1 MYNTKKKGN
10 ILVGIGSNLRGHM
23 AIPKKNLKIVFKYL
37 NREGLRV
44 RRFSK
49 IYFTRPFPNGFGPSF
64 CNCVVLI
71 KTDLCG
77 LDILKRLKKIE
88 KIFGRRNELRN
99 SPRVLDL
106 DLLDCKGEVIKV
118 DSRLIVP
125 HPQIYKRNFVL
136 FPISDVNPKWKDPN
150 SYKNIKI
157 LLSDYIKRNV
167 NNNRMNTISYL
178 HV

>member
-1 MYNTKKKGN
+1 MTLY
-10 ILVGIGSNLRGHM
+10 
-23 AIPKKNLKIVFKYL
+23 
-37 NREGLRV
+37 
-44 RRFSK
+44 
-49 IYFTRPFPNGFGPSF
+49 
-64 CNCVVLI
+64 
-71 KTDLCG
+71 
-77 LDILKRLKKIE
+77 
-88 KIFGRRNELRN
+88 
-99 SPRVLDL
+99 
-106 DLLDCKGEVIKV
+106 LLDSKGEVIKV

-157 LLSDYIKRNV
+157 LLSDYLKRNV